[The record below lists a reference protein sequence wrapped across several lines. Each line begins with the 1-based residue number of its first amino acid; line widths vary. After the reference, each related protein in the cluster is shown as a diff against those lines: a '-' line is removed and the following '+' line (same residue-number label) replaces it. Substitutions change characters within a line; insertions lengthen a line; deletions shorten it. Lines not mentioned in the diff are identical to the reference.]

1 MNLKCVSAWKSTVAF
16 SGSWRGRLWIRIRES
31 GKNSPKSARVD
42 PDPEKGSWRGPGFR
56 EILPLPNGYSFSSG
70 SLTVDTE
77 FGYIKR
83 AMKTNAPNRILHVD
97 GDSFFAS
104 CELALD
110 PKLQGHPVWVGGGR
124 RGDGIVIAA
133 NRAAKKFGVK
143 TGMACFE
150 AKRLCP
156 QGVLCRPH
164 YDEYRRLSQEMFRV
178 LEEYSPTVVPISIDE
193 GFLDLTTMDRHVWRD
208 RSPEGYVKEIRA
220 RILREVGLPVSA
232 GLANSSRLAKLATD
246 AAKPGFIEIA
256 PGEEKGFLNDRSVR
270 ELSGIGKNRQRA
282 LSALGATTFGE
293 VARLPS
299 TLLKQKFGIWGQQL
313 WLFSNGLWNE
323 PLLLEVKD
331 RTTISSNT
339 TLPYDEPDYEAALT
353 FICSE
358 ATRLVGQLRREQ
370 MQAREM
376 SLTIRFSDFSETSGG
391 HRFREPQ
398 FLNSTINAK
407 LEEIFRAVMGGRFKS
422 VRQIRIAFWNLRRL
436 DTQPT
441 LWGRTDAERWGA
453 LDDAAHKLNS
463 QFGKTSIMTGAQLA
477 LREMED
483 SFKNPRAKCPF
494 VPQREMVRKL
504 WGTDADPLAHK
515 GDREKRL
522 AEASK
527 QSQFRKPD

>member
-1 MNLKCVSAWKSTVAF
+1 MKSQ
-16 SGSWRGRLWIRIRES
+16 
-31 GKNSPKSARVD
+31 
-42 PDPEKGSWRGPGFR
+42 
-56 EILPLPNGYSFSSG
+56 
-70 SLTVDTE
+70 
-77 FGYIKR
+77 
-83 AMKTNAPNRILHVD
+83 APIRILHVD

-104 CELALD
+104 CEIALN
-110 PKLQGHPVWVGGGR
+110 PRLQGRPVWVGGGR

-150 AKRLCP
+150 AKALCP
-156 QGVLCRPH
+156 KGVLCRPQ

-178 LEEYSPTVVPISIDE
+178 LGEYSPTLVPISIDE
-193 GFLDLTTMDRHVWRD
+193 GFLDFTTMDKHVWRAT
-208 RSPEGYVKEIRA
+208 SPEKYVKEICA
-220 RILREVGLPVSA
+220 RILHDVRLPVSA

-246 AAKPGFIEIA
+246 AAKPGFIEIKSG
-256 PGEEKGFLNDRSVR
+256 GEKEFLKDRSVR

-293 VARLPS
+293 VAKMPS
-299 TLLKQKFGIWGQQL
+299 PLLKQKFGIWGQQL
-313 WLFSNGLWNE
+313 WLFSNGLWSE

-353 FICSE
+353 FIFSE
-358 ATRLVGQLRREQ
+358 ATRLIGQLRREQ
-370 MQAREM
+370 LQAREM
-376 SLTIRFSDFSETSGG
+376 SLTIRFNDFTEVGGG
-391 HRFREPQ
+391 HRFHAPQ
-398 FLNSTINAK
+398 FLNSTINTA
-407 LEEIFRAVMGGRFKS
+407 LEGIFRGLMGSQFKS

-453 LDDAAHKLNS
+453 LDDAAHKLNT

-477 LREMED
+477 LREREE
-483 SFKNPRAKCPF
+483 SFKNPKAKCPF
-494 VPQREMVRKL
+494 VPQREMVKKL

-515 GDREKRL
+515 GDWEKRL
-522 AEASK
+522 AKASK
-527 QSQFRKPD
+527 QSQFRR